1 MYSIHTVNKVEIKTL
16 KSFLKKNL
24 IYLMIIVTIC
34 EKLYQTDKL
43 LVGDVN
49 SVNRFIITWIL
60 PQLFMYSDKVVLEA
74 GKSNNTTGWTN

>member
-1 MYSIHTVNKVEIKTL
+1 MFSIHTVNKVEIKTL

-24 IYLMIIVTIC
+24 IYLMLIVTIC

-49 SVNRFIITWIL
+49 SVNRFIITWML
-60 PQLFMYSDKVVLEA
+60 PQIFMYSDKLVLEA
-74 GKSNNTTGWTN
+74 GESNDTTG